1 MKKIIFTIMLA
12 VSASLT
18 ASAQTFNE
26 FFDEVVSNN
35 VSTSFISK
43 FMDQTAM
50 FGKDENAKRYFKEQM
65 LSDIKDIIRP
75 YYESTMSTDD
85 IKEMYEAYKRPEI
98 KEANEH
104 ILASMSSSL
113 NEDLTKELAGKAM
126 SLVMGGKMEDI
137 ELKQGISNKYAKLC
151 KEFCEASGTN
161 TMLDAVYQ
169 SMPIDNKAMLNTIMD
184 YIKSNIP
191 TILANKFYGNVT
203 TDDLKALQK
212 LSKTSA
218 YKHFNEGTTKFMSNL
233 GPFAKELIERMDA
246 WEEKNK

>member
-1 MKKIIFTIMLA
+1 MA

-85 IKEMYEAYKRPEI
+85 IKEMYEAYKRPKI

-126 SLVMGGKMEDI
+126 SLEDI

-151 KEFCEASGTN
+151 KEFCETSGTN

-233 GPFAKELIERMDA
+233 EPFAKELIERMDA